1 MNEDTQDSG
10 NAVGGSA
17 EKAAP
22 DVRSVIREALHEFIS
37 MEQAKAEPAYKAEL
51 AEERRRREQL
61 EQRLNDVV
69 QENRRNREIAEAAER
84 SAAVRTELQRLGVTK
99 VDLAYRA
106 VKDDVHRAADG
117 TLIGRSATGELSL
130 RDFLAQFVGENPE
143 LLPARISGGSG
154 VSGPQRP
161 PQTSAVDLDRI
172 KPGMSAEELARVR
185 AEVARV
191 AAQAGIG

>member
-1 MNEDTQDSG
+1 MNDNNQETTVS
-10 NAVGGSA
+10 AV
-17 EKAAP
+17 P

-61 EQRLNDVV
+61 EQRLNEVV

-84 SAAVRTELQRLGVTK
+84 SSAIRGELQRLGVTK

-106 VKDDVHRAADG
+106 VKDDVQRTPDG
-117 TLIGRSATGELSL
+117 TLMGRGSTGELSL
-130 RDFLAQFVGENPE
+130 RDYLTQFVSENPE

-154 VSGPQRP
+154 VSSPQRST
-161 PQTSAVDLDRI
+161 QSSGVDLDRI

-185 AEVARV
+185 AEIARV

>member
-1 MNEDTQDSG
+1 MNEDTQNSG
-10 NAVGGSA
+10 GTGTPPG
-17 EKAAP
+17 EKTVP
-22 DVRSVIREALHEFIS
+22 DVRAAIREALHEFVS

-61 EQRLNDVV
+61 EQRLNEVV

-84 SAAVRTELQRLGVTK
+84 SSAIRGELQRLGVTK
-99 VDLAYRA
+99 VDLAFRA

-117 TLIGRSATGELSL
+117 TLIGRGSGGDLSL
-130 RDFLAQFVGENPE
+130 REYLTQFVSDNPE

-154 VSGPQRP
+154 VSAPQRP
-161 PQTSAVDLDRI
+161 AQASTVDLDRI

-185 AEVARV
+185 AEIARV